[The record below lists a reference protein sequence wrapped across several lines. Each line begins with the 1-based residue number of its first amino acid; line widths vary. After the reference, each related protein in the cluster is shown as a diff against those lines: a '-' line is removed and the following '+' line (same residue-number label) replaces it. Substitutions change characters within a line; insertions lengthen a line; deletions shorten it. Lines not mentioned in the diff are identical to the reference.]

1 MANCGVV
8 FPLRVFCDS
17 TDQSSSL
24 SSPSSSEV
32 DEDMEQHENANTS
45 SCDISM
51 TSTED
56 SSEQLTAP
64 ESALKTTT
72 KKQKG
77 PDMTGSMCFVLVIKY
92 YYLMQKDVTLL
103 DILKL

>member
-1 MANCGVV
+1 VV

-45 SCDISM
+45 SCDMSM
-51 TSTED
+51 TSAED
-56 SSEQLTAP
+56 SGEQLKTP
-64 ESALKTTT
+64 ESALKAIT

-92 YYLMQKDVTLL
+92 YYLMHEDVTLL